1 MIMKEKIILI
11 GYMGSG
17 KTTLGKKLALE
28 LKVPF
33 IDSDTEIEKIYDK
46 TIPAFFAE
54 EGENSFREKE
64 SAFIASLQNEKAF
77 VLSTGGGMPCFHNN
91 MEALNQLG
99 TTIYLKNNNKTLA
112 ERLMVSKN
120 ERPLIKGKSKEELI
134 QFIDENIAKREPF
147 YLKAIYTLEPEQ
159 QGVLNVYKLLRDQQ

>member
-1 MIMKEKIILI
+1 MKGKIILI

-33 IDSDTEIEKIYDK
+33 IDSDAEIEKIYQK
-46 TIPAFFAE
+46 TIPAIFAE

-64 SAFIASLQNEKAF
+64 SAFLQSLHEKSAF
-77 VLSTGGGMPCFHNN
+77 VLSTGGGMPCFNNN
-91 MEALNQLG
+91 MVTLNEIG
-99 TTIYLKNNNKTLA
+99 TTIYLKNTSENLA
-112 ERLMVSKN
+112 ERLLIAKN

-134 QFIDENIAKREPF
+134 QFMKENIQKREPF
-147 YLKAIYTLEPEQ
+147 YNQAAMVLEPEQ
-159 QGVLNVYKLLRDQQ
+159 QGVLNVYQLLRDK

>member
-1 MIMKEKIILI
+1 MKGKIILI

-33 IDSDTEIEKIYDK
+33 IDSDAEIEKIYQK
-46 TIPAFFAE
+46 TIPTIFAE

-64 SAFIASLQNEKAF
+64 SAFLQSLHEKSAF
-77 VLSTGGGMPCFHNN
+77 VLSTGGGMPCFNNN
-91 MEALNQLG
+91 MVTLNEIG
-99 TTIYLKNNNKTLA
+99 TTIYLKNTSENLA
-112 ERLMVSKN
+112 ERLLIAKN

-134 QFIDENIAKREPF
+134 QFMKENIQKREPF
-147 YLKAIYTLEPEQ
+147 YNQAAMVLEPEQ
-159 QGVLNVYKLLRDQQ
+159 QGVLNVYQLLRDK